1 MNKPLKLIFTII
13 TSILLIFTLFV
24 SILFTININLKL
36 AVKGCNYDLIS
47 RDNDG
52 NYSIVINEFTS
63 DTLYIPFNISSI
75 TLGKRT
81 DKLLKS
87 KNNLKVIT
95 VDKNNAYYF
104 SENNYLLQSIDD
116 STNYNICI
124 LACNESK
131 ELLPTTKIIGKLAFA
146 GCEKIT
152 SFNSLNVETIED
164 EAFYGCINL
173 DNAIL
178 TKTVQ
183 IIRHGAFTNCKK
195 LTIFTDYTNL
205 PFGWKDGITEDIKVS
220 YKNEGTIAKI
230 GDFIYELKE
239 DVLVNYLHVAKIL
252 KYVGTDSNVVIRNI
266 VNYAGYSYT
275 VNEISASI
283 FDNFKDVEHLA
294 IPNTITKIEDGAFD
308 DCNNL
313 IYNRFDQGYY
323 LGDTRNPYNVF
334 IKAVSNDISTI
345 TINKNTEIFYGTGLK
360 DCKVLSKISMRE
372 VYGGYLAYIFGGKD
386 CKFNEV
392 YVPSTLKEVT
402 ITDCSEINSFAF
414 YNCNNIAK
422 IELPKNI
429 TKIGYKAFYG
439 CNNLTTINLPNSIKQ
454 IGEGAFRYCSGLK
467 SITIPSNL
475 KTIEKEVFANC
486 KNLTNIVIPKSV
498 NSIEIG
504 AFTGCEK
511 LEKIILP
518 FIGNGSDEAHF
529 GYIFGAS
536 SYSNNRSYVPTNLK
550 EVIITG
556 GTSIGSSA
564 FYNCSSLTSIE
575 IPNSVTS
582 IRNYAFYN
590 CSSLTSIEIPNSV
603 TSIGM
608 AAFYECSSLTSIEI
622 PNTVT
627 SIGSGAFNSCSS
639 LTSITIPTSVTS
651 IEQSAFYNCSSLSS
665 ISLPFVGNGS
675 ERTHL
680 GYIFGANSYYDNSS
694 YVPTSLKEVII
705 TGGTSIG
712 RYAFY
717 DCSSLTSIE
726 IPNSV
731 TSIGDY
737 AFSGCTS
744 LTSITLPFVGNGNG
758 KSHFGY
764 IFGANSYYDNSS
776 YVSTSLKEVI
786 ITTGDTLD
794 DYAFYN
800 CNNVTHIELPNSLIN
815 IGSHA
820 FEKCNL
826 LETVMAVNV
835 EVIGDYAF
843 SDAINITRI
852 NTETDGE
859 IKLGKNCVSI
869 GDYAFKN
876 LSMISKVEILSNN
889 VSYGKAVF
897 YGMNN
902 IKTLYMSSKSSK
914 SEMFTISNSSSYPWR
929 LSGDKYISGNK
940 GVNNST
946 STITF
951 TFTQA
956 LTINISYS
964 VSSEASYDK
973 FYLKHNSTTVI
984 DGISGN
990 STGTRTILVSPSDK
1004 LVFSYSKDGSSASG
1018 NDQAQFSY
1026 TITDVGY
1033 SYLGNY
1039 FEEDS
1044 TNSIVPTTLEDVTI
1058 TNCENLSSSFLS
1070 GISSIKNISLPDTIT
1085 IENEAFADCVNLHT
1099 ISISNEFTKIGDS
1112 VFSNCSNLTNVY
1124 YKGTIEDWCKIPFNN
1139 EYSNPMYYASH
1150 IYMLNENN
1158 EYQEVTEIV
1167 IPETIIEIGNYQF
1180 SGFKNVTNIL
1190 ISSSVTSICVGAF
1203 SGTDNLT
1210 CIKVDSGNKVYDSRD
1225 NCNAIIETAT
1235 NTLVIGFMNTIIP
1248 STITRIGEYA
1258 FSYCNNL
1265 ISIEIPTSVTSI
1277 GQSAFSGCSSLTSI
1291 EIPDSVISIGSSA
1304 FSGCSS
1310 LTSITLPFVGN
1321 GSDQTH
1327 FGYIFGN
1334 VPTSLKEV
1342 IITGGTSIGYGAFY
1356 GCSSLTNITI
1366 PNSVTSIGGAAFE
1379 YCTSLTSIEIPN
1391 SVTSIGGAAFEYC
1404 TSLTSIEI
1412 PSSVTSIEGSAFK
1425 DCSSLTNVVISNS
1438 VTSIGNSAF
1447 EGCSSLTNIEIPN
1460 SVTSIGSSTFEGCSS
1475 LTSIT
1480 MPFVGNGSNQTHFG
1494 YIFGASSYSDN
1505 SKYVQTSLK
1514 EVIITSVTS
1523 IGSSAFYGCSS
1534 LTSIEIPN
1542 SVRSIEWYAFG
1553 GCSSLTSM
1561 TLPFVGN
1568 GSDKAHFGYIFGASS
1583 CSDNSTYV
1591 PISLKEV
1598 IITGGTSIGNYAFEG
1613 CSSLT
1618 SIEIP
1623 NSVTSI
1629 GEDAFRNCSS
1639 LTSIEIPNS
1648 VTSIGYGTFYNCNS
1662 LTSITIPDS
1671 VTSIGSYAF
1680 DDCSSLTSIE
1690 IPDSVTSIGR
1700 YAFYRCSNLTIYCEA
1715 NSKPDGWASNWNS
1728 SNCPVVW
1735 GYKK

>member
-13 TSILLIFTLFV
+13 TSILVIFTLSV

-36 AVKGCNYDLIS
+36 AVKGCNYDVIS

-131 ELLPTTKIIGKLAFA
+131 ELLSTTKIIGKLAFA

-178 TKTVQ
+178 TNTVQ

-252 KYVGTDSNVVIRNI
+252 KYVGTDNNVVIVNI

-294 IPNTITKIEDGAFD
+294 IPNTVTKIEDGAFD
-308 DCNNL
+308 DCSNL
-313 IYNRFDQGYY
+313 IYNQFDQGYY
-323 LGDTRNPYNVF
+323 LGDTRNPYSVF

-360 DCKVLSKISMRE
+360 DCKTLSKISMRE

-386 CKFNEV
+386 YKFNEA
-392 YVPSTLKEVT
+392 YVPSSLKEVT

-429 TKIGYKAFYG
+429 TKIGDEAFYG
-439 CNNLTTINLPNSIKQ
+439 CNNLTTINLSNSIKQ

-475 KTIEKEVFANC
+475 KIIEKEVFANC

-518 FIGNGSDEAHF
+518 FIGNGSDQTHFGYIFGASYYYNNHIYVPSSLKEVIITGAINIESRAFYKCKNIVDVKISMGTMIIGLEAFMYCDNLANITLPNGLTTIGNGAFQECKNLKSITIPNSVTNIGNYAFNGCSGLANIEIPNSVTSIGNGTFSGCSSLTSVVIPNSVTNIGMAAFYNCSSLTSITLPFVGNGTDQTHF

-536 SYSNNRSYVPTNLK
+536 SYSNNRSYVPT
-550 EVIITG
+550 
-556 GTSIGSSA
+556 
-564 FYNCSSLTSIE
+564 
-575 IPNSVTS
+575 
-582 IRNYAFYN
+582 
-590 CSSLTSIEIPNSV
+590 
-603 TSIGM
+603 
-608 AAFYECSSLTSIEI
+608 
-622 PNTVT
+622 
-627 SIGSGAFNSCSS
+627 
-639 LTSITIPTSVTS
+639 
-651 IEQSAFYNCSSLSS
+651 
-665 ISLPFVGNGS
+665 
-675 ERTHL
+675 
-680 GYIFGANSYYDNSS
+680 
-694 YVPTSLKEVII
+694 SLKEIII

-731 TSIGDY
+731 TSIGDN
-737 AFSGCTS
+737 AFCYCRSLASVKIPNSVTSIGESALYDCSS
-744 LTSITLPFVGNGNG
+744 LTSITLPFVGNGND

-764 IFGANSYYDNSS
+764 IFGANSYYDNRS
-776 YVSTSLKEVI
+776 YVPTSLKEVI
-786 ITTGDTLD
+786 ITAGDTLD

-800 CNNVTHIELPNSLIN
+800 CSNVTHIELPNSLIN

-826 LETVMAVNV
+826 LENVMAVNV

-859 IKLGKNCVSI
+859 IKIGKNCVSI
-869 GDYAFKN
+869 GDYVFKN
-876 LSMISKVEILSNN
+876 LSMINKVEILSEN

-973 FYLKHNSTTVI
+973 FYLKHNSTMLI
-984 DGISGN
+984 NGISGN

-1004 LVFSYSKDGSSASG
+1004 LVFSYSKDSTNSNG

-1026 TITDVGY
+1026 TITGVGY
-1033 SYLGNY
+1033 PYLGNY

-1085 IENEAFADCVNLHT
+1085 IESETFADCVNLQT
-1099 ISISNEFTKIGDS
+1099 ISLSNELTKIGDS
-1112 VFSNCSNLTNVY
+1112 AFNNCSNLTE
-1124 YKGTIEDWCKIPFNN
+1124 IFIP
-1139 EYSNPMYYASH
+1139 AS
-1150 IYMLNENN
+1150 
-1158 EYQEVTEIV
+1158 VTEIGSNAFKGCTNL
-1167 IPETIIEIGNYQF
+1167 TINCE
-1180 SGFKNVTNIL
+1180 
-1190 ISSSVTSICVGAF
+1190 VTSVP
-1203 SGTDNLT
+1203 TNWNT
-1210 CIKVDSGNKVYDSRD
+1210 NWNPD
-1225 NCNAIIETAT
+1225 NCN
-1235 NTLVIGFMNTIIP
+1235 
-1248 STITRIGEYA
+1248 
-1258 FSYCNNL
+1258 
-1265 ISIEIPTSVTSI
+1265 
-1277 GQSAFSGCSSLTSI
+1277 
-1291 EIPDSVISIGSSA
+1291 
-1304 FSGCSS
+1304 
-1310 LTSITLPFVGN
+1310 
-1321 GSDQTH
+1321 
-1327 FGYIFGN
+1327 
-1334 VPTSLKEV
+1334 
-1342 IITGGTSIGYGAFY
+1342 
-1356 GCSSLTNITI
+1356 
-1366 PNSVTSIGGAAFE
+1366 
-1379 YCTSLTSIEIPN
+1379 
-1391 SVTSIGGAAFEYC
+1391 
-1404 TSLTSIEI
+1404 
-1412 PSSVTSIEGSAFK
+1412 
-1425 DCSSLTNVVISNS
+1425 
-1438 VTSIGNSAF
+1438 
-1447 EGCSSLTNIEIPN
+1447 
-1460 SVTSIGSSTFEGCSS
+1460 
-1475 LTSIT
+1475 
-1480 MPFVGNGSNQTHFG
+1480 
-1494 YIFGASSYSDN
+1494 
-1505 SKYVQTSLK
+1505 
-1514 EVIITSVTS
+1514 
-1523 IGSSAFYGCSS
+1523 
-1534 LTSIEIPN
+1534 
-1542 SVRSIEWYAFG
+1542 
-1553 GCSSLTSM
+1553 
-1561 TLPFVGN
+1561 
-1568 GSDKAHFGYIFGASS
+1568 
-1583 CSDNSTYV
+1583 
-1591 PISLKEV
+1591 
-1598 IITGGTSIGNYAFEG
+1598 
-1613 CSSLT
+1613 
-1618 SIEIP
+1618 
-1623 NSVTSI
+1623 
-1629 GEDAFRNCSS
+1629 
-1639 LTSIEIPNS
+1639 
-1648 VTSIGYGTFYNCNS
+1648 
-1662 LTSITIPDS
+1662 
-1671 VTSIGSYAF
+1671 
-1680 DDCSSLTSIE
+1680 
-1690 IPDSVTSIGR
+1690 
-1700 YAFYRCSNLTIYCEA
+1700 
-1715 NSKPDGWASNWNS
+1715 
-1728 SNCPVVW
+1728 VVW
-1735 GYKK
+1735 GYTDN

>member
-13 TSILLIFTLFV
+13 TSILLILTLFV

-36 AVKGCNYDLIS
+36 AVKGCNYDVIS

-63 DTLYIPFNISSI
+63 DTLYIPSNISSI

-87 KNNLKVIT
+87 KNNLKAIT

-360 DCKVLSKISMRE
+360 DCKTLSKISMRE

-392 YVPSTLKEVT
+392 YVPSSLKEVT

-518 FIGNGSDEAHF
+518 FIGNGSDQTHF
-529 GYIFGAS
+529 GYIFGAI
-536 SYSNNRSYVPTNLK
+536 YYYNNDIYVPLSLK

-556 GTSIGSSA
+556 AINIESRAFYKCKNIVDVKISMGTKNIGLKAFMHCDNLANITLPNGLTTIGNGAFQECKNLKSITIPNSVTSIGNYT
-564 FYNCSSLTSIE
+564 FNGCSGLTSIE
-575 IPNSVTS
+575 IPNS
-582 IRNYAFYN
+582 I
-590 CSSLTSIEIPNSV
+590 
-603 TSIGM
+603 TSIG
-608 AAFYECSSLTSIEI
+608 E
-622 PNTVT
+622 
-627 SIGSGAFNSCSS
+627 
-639 LTSITIPTSVTS
+639 
-651 IEQSAFYNCSSLSS
+651 SAFLGCS
-665 ISLPFVGNGS
+665 
-675 ERTHL
+675 
-680 GYIFGANSYYDNSS
+680 
-694 YVPTSLKEVII
+694 
-705 TGGTSIG
+705 
-712 RYAFY
+712 
-717 DCSSLTSIE
+717 
-726 IPNSV
+726 
-731 TSIGDY
+731 
-737 AFSGCTS
+737 S
-744 LTSITLPFVGNGNG
+744 LTSITLPFVGNG
-758 KSHFGY
+758 SDQTHFGY

-776 YVSTSLKEVI
+776 YVPTSLKEVI

-859 IKLGKNCVSI
+859 IKFGKNCVSI
-869 GDYAFKN
+869 GDSAFKN

-973 FYLKHNSTTVI
+973 FYLKHNSTTLI

-990 STGTRTILVSPSDK
+990 KTGTKTILVSPSDK
-1004 LVFSYSKDGSSASG
+1004 LVFSYSKDSSSASG
-1018 NDQAQFSY
+1018 SDQAQFSY
-1026 TITDVGY
+1026 TITNVAY

-1058 TNCENLSSSFLS
+1058 TNCENLSSGFLS

-1085 IENEAFADCVNLHT
+1085 IESEAFANCVNLHT
-1099 ISISNEFTKIGDS
+1099 ISLSNELTKIGDS
-1112 VFSNCSNLTNVY
+1112 AFSNCSNLTE
-1124 YKGTIEDWCKIPFNN
+1124 IFIPV
-1139 EYSNPMYYASH
+1139 S
-1150 IYMLNENN
+1150 
-1158 EYQEVTEIV
+1158 VTEI
-1167 IPETIIEIGNYQF
+1167 GSNA
-1180 SGFKNVTNIL
+1180 FKGCT
-1190 ISSSVTSICVGAF
+1190 
-1203 SGTDNLT
+1203 NLT
-1210 CIKVDSGNKVYDSRD
+1210 INCEVASVPTNWNINWNPD
-1225 NCNAIIETAT
+1225 NCN
-1235 NTLVIGFMNTIIP
+1235 
-1248 STITRIGEYA
+1248 
-1258 FSYCNNL
+1258 
-1265 ISIEIPTSVTSI
+1265 
-1277 GQSAFSGCSSLTSI
+1277 
-1291 EIPDSVISIGSSA
+1291 
-1304 FSGCSS
+1304 
-1310 LTSITLPFVGN
+1310 
-1321 GSDQTH
+1321 
-1327 FGYIFGN
+1327 
-1334 VPTSLKEV
+1334 
-1342 IITGGTSIGYGAFY
+1342 
-1356 GCSSLTNITI
+1356 
-1366 PNSVTSIGGAAFE
+1366 
-1379 YCTSLTSIEIPN
+1379 
-1391 SVTSIGGAAFEYC
+1391 
-1404 TSLTSIEI
+1404 
-1412 PSSVTSIEGSAFK
+1412 
-1425 DCSSLTNVVISNS
+1425 
-1438 VTSIGNSAF
+1438 
-1447 EGCSSLTNIEIPN
+1447 
-1460 SVTSIGSSTFEGCSS
+1460 
-1475 LTSIT
+1475 
-1480 MPFVGNGSNQTHFG
+1480 
-1494 YIFGASSYSDN
+1494 
-1505 SKYVQTSLK
+1505 
-1514 EVIITSVTS
+1514 
-1523 IGSSAFYGCSS
+1523 
-1534 LTSIEIPN
+1534 
-1542 SVRSIEWYAFG
+1542 
-1553 GCSSLTSM
+1553 
-1561 TLPFVGN
+1561 
-1568 GSDKAHFGYIFGASS
+1568 
-1583 CSDNSTYV
+1583 
-1591 PISLKEV
+1591 
-1598 IITGGTSIGNYAFEG
+1598 
-1613 CSSLT
+1613 
-1618 SIEIP
+1618 
-1623 NSVTSI
+1623 
-1629 GEDAFRNCSS
+1629 
-1639 LTSIEIPNS
+1639 
-1648 VTSIGYGTFYNCNS
+1648 
-1662 LTSITIPDS
+1662 
-1671 VTSIGSYAF
+1671 
-1680 DDCSSLTSIE
+1680 
-1690 IPDSVTSIGR
+1690 
-1700 YAFYRCSNLTIYCEA
+1700 
-1715 NSKPDGWASNWNS
+1715 
-1728 SNCPVVW
+1728 VVW
-1735 GYKK
+1735 GYTDNQ

>member
-1 MNKPLKLIFTII
+1 M
-13 TSILLIFTLFV
+13 
-24 SILFTININLKL
+24 
-36 AVKGCNYDLIS
+36 
-47 RDNDG
+47 
-52 NYSIVINEFTS
+52 
-63 DTLYIPFNISSI
+63 
-75 TLGKRT
+75 
-81 DKLLKS
+81 
-87 KNNLKVIT
+87 
-95 VDKNNAYYF
+95 
-104 SENNYLLQSIDD
+104 
-116 STNYNICI
+116 
-124 LACNESK
+124 
-131 ELLPTTKIIGKLAFA
+131 PTTKIIGKLAFA

-360 DCKVLSKISMRE
+360 DCKTLSKISMRE

-392 YVPSTLKEVT
+392 YVPSSLKEVT

-518 FIGNGSDEAHF
+518 FIGNGSDQTHFGYIFGAIYYYNNDIYVPLSLKEVIITGAINIESRAFYKCKNIVDVKISMGTKIIGLEAFMHCDNLANITLPNGLTTMGNGAFQECKNLKSITIPNSVTSIGNYTFNGCSGLTSIEIPNSITSIGESAFYRCSNLASITLPFVGNGSDQTHF

-536 SYSNNRSYVPTNLK
+536 SYP
-550 EVIITG
+550 
-556 GTSIGSSA
+556 
-564 FYNCSSLTSIE
+564 
-575 IPNSVTS
+575 
-582 IRNYAFYN
+582 
-590 CSSLTSIEIPNSV
+590 
-603 TSIGM
+603 
-608 AAFYECSSLTSIEI
+608 
-622 PNTVT
+622 
-627 SIGSGAFNSCSS
+627 
-639 LTSITIPTSVTS
+639 
-651 IEQSAFYNCSSLSS
+651 
-665 ISLPFVGNGS
+665 
-675 ERTHL
+675 
-680 GYIFGANSYYDNSS
+680 DNSK

-712 RYAFY
+712 YSAFSG
-717 DCSSLTSIE
+717 CSNLTSIE

-731 TSIGDY
+731 TSIGNSAFYCCSSLTNVEIPNSVASIGYEAFYKCSSLTSITIPNSVTNIGNY
-737 AFSGCTS
+737 AFNGCSGLASIEIPDSVTSIGNGTFSGCSSLTS
-744 LTSITLPFVGNGNG
+744 IKIPNSVTSIGESALYDCSGLTSITLPFVGNRSNQT
-758 KSHFGY
+758 HFGY
-764 IFGANSYYDNSS
+764 IFGASSYSDNNSY
-776 YVSTSLKEVI
+776 VPTSLKEVI

-800 CNNVTHIELPNSLIN
+800 CSNVTHIELPNSLIN

-843 SDAINITRI
+843 ADAINITRI

-876 LSMISKVEILSNN
+876 LSMINKVEILSDN
-889 VSYGKAVF
+889 VFYGKAVF
-897 YGMNN
+897 FGMNN
-902 IKTLYMSSKSSK
+902 IKTLYMSSRESSA
-914 SEMFTISNSSSYPWR
+914 SEMFTISNSSSYPWY

-973 FYLKHNSTTVI
+973 FYLKHNSTTLI

-990 STGTRTILVSPSDK
+990 KTGTKTILVSPSDK
-1004 LVFSYSKDGSSASG
+1004 LVFSYSKDSSSASG
-1018 NDQAQFSY
+1018 SDQAQFSY
-1026 TITDVGY
+1026 TITNVAY

-1058 TNCENLSSSFLS
+1058 TNCENLSSGFLS

-1085 IENEAFADCVNLHT
+1085 IESEAFANCVNLHT
-1099 ISISNEFTKIGDS
+1099 ISLSNELTKIGDS
-1112 VFSNCSNLTNVY
+1112 AFSNCSNLTE
-1124 YKGTIEDWCKIPFNN
+1124 IFIPV
-1139 EYSNPMYYASH
+1139 S
-1150 IYMLNENN
+1150 
-1158 EYQEVTEIV
+1158 VTEIGSNAFKGCTNL
-1167 IPETIIEIGNYQF
+1167 TINCE
-1180 SGFKNVTNIL
+1180 
-1190 ISSSVTSICVGAF
+1190 VTSIP
-1203 SGTDNLT
+1203 TNWN
-1210 CIKVDSGNKVYDSRD
+1210 INWNPD
-1225 NCNAIIETAT
+1225 NCN
-1235 NTLVIGFMNTIIP
+1235 
-1248 STITRIGEYA
+1248 
-1258 FSYCNNL
+1258 
-1265 ISIEIPTSVTSI
+1265 
-1277 GQSAFSGCSSLTSI
+1277 
-1291 EIPDSVISIGSSA
+1291 
-1304 FSGCSS
+1304 
-1310 LTSITLPFVGN
+1310 
-1321 GSDQTH
+1321 
-1327 FGYIFGN
+1327 
-1334 VPTSLKEV
+1334 
-1342 IITGGTSIGYGAFY
+1342 
-1356 GCSSLTNITI
+1356 
-1366 PNSVTSIGGAAFE
+1366 
-1379 YCTSLTSIEIPN
+1379 
-1391 SVTSIGGAAFEYC
+1391 
-1404 TSLTSIEI
+1404 
-1412 PSSVTSIEGSAFK
+1412 
-1425 DCSSLTNVVISNS
+1425 
-1438 VTSIGNSAF
+1438 
-1447 EGCSSLTNIEIPN
+1447 
-1460 SVTSIGSSTFEGCSS
+1460 
-1475 LTSIT
+1475 
-1480 MPFVGNGSNQTHFG
+1480 
-1494 YIFGASSYSDN
+1494 
-1505 SKYVQTSLK
+1505 
-1514 EVIITSVTS
+1514 
-1523 IGSSAFYGCSS
+1523 
-1534 LTSIEIPN
+1534 
-1542 SVRSIEWYAFG
+1542 
-1553 GCSSLTSM
+1553 
-1561 TLPFVGN
+1561 
-1568 GSDKAHFGYIFGASS
+1568 
-1583 CSDNSTYV
+1583 
-1591 PISLKEV
+1591 
-1598 IITGGTSIGNYAFEG
+1598 
-1613 CSSLT
+1613 
-1618 SIEIP
+1618 
-1623 NSVTSI
+1623 
-1629 GEDAFRNCSS
+1629 
-1639 LTSIEIPNS
+1639 
-1648 VTSIGYGTFYNCNS
+1648 
-1662 LTSITIPDS
+1662 
-1671 VTSIGSYAF
+1671 
-1680 DDCSSLTSIE
+1680 
-1690 IPDSVTSIGR
+1690 
-1700 YAFYRCSNLTIYCEA
+1700 
-1715 NSKPDGWASNWNS
+1715 
-1728 SNCPVVW
+1728 VVW
-1735 GYKK
+1735 GYTDN